1 MKKIKLAFWGCLLGG
16 LLVSASSLLPGRA
29 PDKAPAPADPYKAK
43 EKVNASVSVPGGVK
57 LPMALDGEGTT
68 LYGSMLWSNSWT
80 PIEVPSDR
88 PYGVYSFT
96 DSSLTPQKCFATEP
110 DALTGVYVDGIY
122 YEVTRLM
129 DSFNTLYDIHIT
141 SYDAETG
148 AKLGV
153 VNIYEPRYSKLPLL
167 LAYDSSKGVTYALTY
182 ADDNQSHLLATIN
195 LSTGEMSSIGSLGN
209 VSSSIN
215 YLTFSVVEGKILS
228 VASDGNL
235 YSIDPVTAEVEVV
248 GPLGMSPAYL
258 QSTAYDPSTGTL
270 WWAASLAS
278 GEGMLCKINTST
290 GAAERVGMFADSE
303 EFIGLYV
310 KTSTVDP
317 AAPARVSALRF
328 EPSTPGSLAGNLTFG
343 MPELTNGGAQL
354 QGELMAEVKVDG
366 AEISVLRGAPGASM
380 SVPLTLEAGQ
390 RTITVAVKS
399 GELSGSAAPLTLWA
413 GPDAP
418 APVTDLKLVL
428 DGDVMKL
435 TWTASATGQHGGY
448 CPSAD
453 VRYRIM
459 DNDGVVVAEA
469 HETTEFTVAV
479 PPAIADHRYTVT
491 PFIPGGAE
499 GISVTS
505 NILRAGEYYNLPV
518 MFDFNFDND
527 FHSDFLVHDMNEDG
541 CTWNFHYTWDEN
553 NVADVQ
559 YNASWVNQAD
569 DYLVSPGLNLSS
581 GTMYQVSFDHST
593 GIEIQESIKILVG
606 KGREVADLTQLV
618 ADYSNIITSSSTR
631 QSARF
636 TVPEDGVYYV
646 ALYIYSPVG
655 QSYFSVDN
663 MEIKAMG
670 SSLAPAKPVVEL
682 AAETIGGADKVYVK
696 ITAPSSTIS
705 GEPLSELSAVEVYRG
720 DGEEPVHTFA
730 SPALGALLE
739 WTDENPG
746 SGPVR
751 YRVVALNS
759 EGAGEPDENE
769 VFVGGLNPPYTAGF
783 DSAEELTYYTILN
796 VNGDESTWNWE
807 NGSMTY
813 SYNLFEPADDWLFT
827 PNMRLSA
834 DRVYEVVAMARTG
847 MYDESLSITYGVGTD
862 PASQVT
868 LLDLPEFNS
877 PEIATECPA
886 YLKIPADGCYNI
898 GFHAYSPKNRLQ
910 LYLDEISIKDVA
922 SANAPD
928 VVTGFSVTAD
938 PTGAHKALVAFTVP
952 AKTCAEDPLLALA
965 SVEIYRGYEDEPV
978 KVISNPVPGAAIN
991 WTDENAVHGQAVY
1004 RVCAVNADGRGLV
1017 SKASAFVGLD
1027 TPAAVESLRAKGN
1040 ATNANAVLT
1049 WEAPGT
1055 GMNGGYINPDE
1066 LTYTVT
1072 RIEDYSPTVIA
1083 SGISALTFTDE
1094 LGAEGKQK
1102 VISYAVTPTNLYGT
1116 GPEASASVKLGT
1128 LYDMPLVQMFKDY
1141 TALGD
1146 EWTNEILTNYNGS
1159 WMVSFEEGGVTSVDE
1174 GTGFLHFNK
1183 WSEEEGLSAGIL
1195 SSPKVS
1201 MSKALKPYITLS
1213 FYHNPEADPRAHMKV
1228 GYRINDGD
1236 LIELEDIA
1244 VNSKPLG
1251 WMEYSWPVMA
1261 ASEDFVSVELYAES
1275 YDNITRMFVDNL
1287 SIDDKLDHNLAVDNF
1302 TGPEEISR
1310 EGAAYTV
1317 TVRNKGSLDAA
1328 GYDVILLCNGSETI
1342 TLHEEALASG
1352 ETRATEF
1359 SIPAPA
1365 APDGDGQR
1373 IYQARVDYAAD
1384 MKPADNFSAE
1394 IHARVIPS
1402 DYPGISD
1409 LEASNTD
1416 AGVAL
1421 NWSEPSVVYAPPV
1434 TDSFESLTP
1443 FAIDGFDPWSLYD
1456 GDGQR
1461 TIGIR
1466 YGLTFTDWYTPKAWQ
1481 VWDPMRVALLG
1492 DDVAPHSGHLCLIS
1506 MQSDGTIPG
1515 DEVYYTPANDD
1526 WLISEQV
1533 AGGSVVTF
1541 WLMQPVNNYGG
1552 NEAVEVLYSTEGDS
1566 PEDFQALATV
1576 ELADKATWTR
1586 HQFTLPADAQFFAI
1600 RHHQSYFGLWLDDI
1614 TYSPTSGSVNLSIEG
1629 YNIYRDNELIATAT
1643 TPSYTDASPLQGVHR
1658 YAVAAKFNVG
1668 EGPLSNVVELDTSD
1682 SGIGGVSDSEGCVI
1696 TPGRGFI
1703 RITGA
1708 ADDRVE
1714 VIAADGR
1721 VIKSLT
1727 VNGSAVIKIA
1737 SGVYIVKVGSTVK
1750 KIKVS

>member
-1 MKKIKLAFWGCLLGG
+1 MKKIKLTFWGCLLGG

-29 PDKAPAPADPYKAK
+29 PDKAPAPNSYKAK
-43 EKVNASVSVPGGVK
+43 EKVNASVSAPGGVK

-68 LYGSMLWSNSWT
+68 LYGSMLWSNSWAQ
-80 PIEVPSDR
+80 IEVPSDR
-88 PYGVYSFT
+88 PYGVYSMT
-96 DSSLTPQKCFATEP
+96 DSSLTPQMCFATEP

-122 YEVTRLM
+122 YEVTRLA
-129 DSFNTLYDIHIT
+129 DSFNTLYDVHIT

-167 LAYDSSKGVTYALTY
+167 LAHDSSKGVTYALTY

-195 LSTGEMSSIGSLGN
+195 LSTGEMTSIGSLGN
-209 VSSSIN
+209 VSSDIS
-215 YLTFSVVEGKILS
+215 YLTFSVVDGKILS

-235 YSIDPVTAEVEVV
+235 YSIDPVTAEVSVV

-258 QSTAYDPSTGTL
+258 QSTAYDPSTGIL

-310 KTSTVDP
+310 KTSTADP
-317 AAPARVSALRF
+317 DAPARVSALSF
-328 EPSTPGSLAGNLTFG
+328 EPSAPGSLAGNLTFV
-343 MPELTNGGAQL
+343 MPELTNGGAEL
-354 QGELMAEVKVDG
+354 QGELAAGIKVDG
-366 AEISVLRGAPGASM
+366 TEFATLHGAPGASM
-380 SVPLTLEAGQ
+380 SAPLTLEAGQ
-390 RTITVAVKS
+390 RTITVTVKS
-399 GELSGSAAPLTLWA
+399 GDMESSAAPLTLWA
-413 GPDAP
+413 GSDVP
-418 APVTDLKLVL
+418 APVTDLQLAL

-435 TWTASATGQHGGY
+435 TWKASASGQHGGY
-448 CPSAD
+448 CPLAD
-453 VRYRIM
+453 VRYRIV
-459 DNDGVVVAEA
+459 DNAGAVVAEA
-469 HETTEFTVAV
+469 HETTEFIVSV
-479 PPAIADHRYTVT
+479 PPAIADHCYSVT
-491 PFIPGGAE
+491 PFIPGGAD

-518 MFDFNFDND
+518 MFDFNYDNN
-527 FHSDFLVHDMNEDG
+527 FYSDFLVHDINEDG
-541 CTWNFHYTWDEN
+541 CTWDFAYTWDEN
-553 NVADVQ
+553 VAAVQ
-559 YNASWVNQAD
+559 YNASWVNNAD
-569 DYLVSPGLNLSS
+569 DYLVSPGLNLSK

-593 GIEIQESIKILVG
+593 GIGIQESIKILVG
-606 KGREVADLTQLV
+606 KGREVADLTQLA
-618 ADYSNIITSSSTR
+618 ADYPNIITTSSTR
-631 QSARF
+631 QSTRF
-636 TVPEDGVYYV
+636 TVPDDGVYYV
-646 ALYIYSPVG
+646 AIYIYSPVG
-655 QSYFSVDN
+655 QSYFTVDN
-663 MEIKAMG
+663 MEIKAIG

-682 AAETIGGADKVYVK
+682 AAVTTGGADKVNVSV
-696 ITAPSSTIS
+696 TAPSSTVG
-705 GEPLSELSAVEVYRG
+705 GESLSELTAVEVYRG

-730 SPALGALLE
+730 SPAIGALLE

-751 YRVVALNS
+751 YRVVAVNS
-759 EGAGEPDENE
+759 QGVGEPAESE
-769 VFVGGLNPPYTAGF
+769 VFVGGLQPPYTASF
-783 DSAEELTYYTILN
+783 DSPEELAYYTILN
-796 VNGDESTWNWE
+796 VNGDESTWKQE
-807 NGSMTY
+807 NGSMVY

-834 DRVYEVVAMARTG
+834 DRVYEVMAMARTG
-847 MYDESLSITYGVGTD
+847 MYEESLSITYGVGTD
-862 PASQVT
+862 PASQVM
-868 LLDLPEFNS
+868 LLDLPEFIS
-877 PEIATECPA
+877 QEVATECPA

-910 LYLDEISIKDVA
+910 IYLDEISIKDVA

-938 PTGAHKALVAFTVP
+938 PVGAHKALVAFTVP
-952 AKTCAEDPLLALA
+952 VKSCAGDPLSALT
-965 SVEIYRGYEDEPV
+965 SVEIYRGNEAEPV
-978 KVISNPVPGAAIN
+978 KVIPNPAIGAAIE

-1027 TPAAVESLRAKGN
+1027 TPAAVKSLRAKGD
-1040 ATNANAVLT
+1040 ASNANAIIT
-1049 WEAPGT
+1049 WEAPET
-1055 GMNGGYINPDE
+1055 GINGGYINPDG

-1072 RIEDYSPTVIA
+1072 RIENYSPTVIA

-1102 VISYAVTPTNLYGT
+1102 VMSYTVTPTNLYGT
-1116 GPEASASVKLGT
+1116 GPEASVSVKLGA
-1128 LYDMPLVQMFKDY
+1128 LHNIPLVQMFKDY

-1159 WMVSFEEGGVTSVDE
+1159 WMVSFDEGGVTSVDE

-1201 MSKALKPYITLS
+1201 MAKAMKPYVTLS
-1213 FYHNPEADPRAHMKV
+1213 FYHNPDADPRAHMKV
-1228 GYRINDGD
+1228 GYRVNDGD
-1236 LIELEDIA
+1236 FIEFEDIA

-1251 WMEYSWPVMA
+1251 WAEYSWPVTA
-1261 ASEDFVSVELYAES
+1261 ANEDFISVELYAES
-1275 YDNITRMFVDNL
+1275 YDNVTRMFVDNL
-1287 SIDDKLDHNLAVDNF
+1287 SIDDKLDHNLAVDGF
-1302 TGPEEISR
+1302 AGPEEIGR

-1317 TVRNKGSLDAA
+1317 TVRNKGLLDAA
-1328 GYDVILLCNGSETI
+1328 GYDVILLCNGSEAI

-1352 ETRATEF
+1352 EVRATEF

-1365 APDGDGQR
+1365 APDGGGQR
-1373 IYQARVDYAAD
+1373 IYQVRVDYVAD
-1384 MKPADNFSAE
+1384 MKPADNLSAE

-1416 AGVAL
+1416 AGVAM

-1466 YGLTFTDWYTPKAWQ
+1466 YGLAFTDWYTPKAWQ

-1492 DDVAPHSGHLCLIS
+1492 ADVAPHSGNLCLIS

-1515 DEVYYTPANDD
+1515 DEVYYTPVNDD

-1533 AGGSVVTF
+1533 AGGSEVTF

-1566 PEDFQALATV
+1566 PEDFQVLATV

-1586 HQFTLPADAQFFAI
+1586 HRFTLPADAQFFAI

-1614 TYSPTSGSVNLSIEG
+1614 TYSPTSGSFNLSIEG
-1629 YNIYRDNELIATAT
+1629 YNIYRDNELIATVA

-1668 EGPLSNVVELDTSD
+1668 EGPISNVVELDTSD
-1682 SGIGGVSDSEGCVI
+1682 SGIGGVSASEGCII

-1714 VIAADGR
+1714 VVAADGR

-1727 VNGSAVIKIA
+1727 VNGSAIIKIA
-1737 SGVYIVKVGSTVK
+1737 SGVYIVKAGSIVK